1 MTKLKQYFQLY
12 LQKRFICNLVILSI
26 LYFVHCFWGDM
37 MFIAFPI
44 LAIMV
49 TLDNLENGIS
59 YIFFSLPF
67 IFLKVYLSP
76 ILFLVCVIIFILKFY
91 FVLYIKEKRKPDV
104 FTLISLAFFFVY
116 CLMPTGSYNLN
127 TLLRLFIFIAIFIA
141 FNMVLQK
148 SDVFRGHYNI
158 KIVCIAI
165 IISSIFSL
173 TYYFNPYLKDYIIM
187 VYVDGNLARFMALFI
202 HPNVLAMFCE
212 VLLSLLLYY
221 IASNKSTKTDF
232 ILFGIMSFIGLLTFS
247 KTYLII
253 FAFLVIFLFGL
264 QFKRNFKITSLVFAS
279 LAILF
284 SLFFILLPNAGQ
296 RILDRFIGSIG
307 SCKKFGDF
315 MNMITTGRY
324 DLWKEYLSYLG
335 HNPVA
340 LFFGRGLG
348 APSLSSKLSPHN
360 AYISMLYELGIVGTI
375 FLVQALYCIF
385 RNKFKK
391 DQPAPHW
398 AIIIPIIVI
407 AMIFFVEDL
416 IFYIFD

>member
-340 LFFGRGLG
+340 VFFGRGLCG
-348 APSLSSKLSPHN
+348 PSL
-360 AYISMLYELGIVGTI
+360 
-375 FLVQALYCIF
+375 
-385 RNKFKK
+385 
-391 DQPAPHW
+391 
-398 AIIIPIIVI
+398 
-407 AMIFFVEDL
+407 
-416 IFYIFD
+416 